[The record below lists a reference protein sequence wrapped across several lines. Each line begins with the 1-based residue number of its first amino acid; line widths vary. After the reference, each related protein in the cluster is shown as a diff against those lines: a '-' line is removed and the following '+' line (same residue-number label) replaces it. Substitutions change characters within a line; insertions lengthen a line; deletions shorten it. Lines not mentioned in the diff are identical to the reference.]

1 MGIILL
7 WLAQLPCAA
16 AIILVSPSP
25 PDPWIPKPRGGP
37 FCMRAG
43 FVYAT
48 IEFTASLNLCLSFRF
63 RFHCLLLLLLLPL
76 LVLFAEISPWSVECW
91 ANECQKL
98 WLIGPPFGP
107 LLLLLFH
114 WLKQLAMSEQL
125 SEQRHLH
132 DDPAHHVLA
141 SCSSAGCVLL

>member
-16 AIILVSPSP
+16 AIILVSTSP

-76 LVLFAEISPWSVECW
+76 LVLF
-91 ANECQKL
+91 
-98 WLIGPPFGP
+98 F
-107 LLLLLFH
+107 
-114 WLKQLAMSEQL
+114 
-125 SEQRHLH
+125 
-132 DDPAHHVLA
+132 
-141 SCSSAGCVLL
+141 